1 MPPKL
6 AIIAGGGDLPGKLIN
21 HLINTKQDFY
31 VIGIIGHVRT
41 DLLENVSHSLIRIG
55 QAGLGISILKREKI
69 KNIVMIGNVKLP
81 SFLELRPDLRT
92 FFFFLR
98 VIIKS
103 AFKFIGDNK
112 ILSNAAS
119 ELEKEGF
126 KIVGIDELLTDI
138 IAPVGILGSVPM
150 NKKLAEDVRIGI
162 GAALEL
168 GRLDKGQA
176 VIVKSGKI
184 IMRED
189 RRGTAELINRV
200 KMLSDSNNA
209 ILIKLKKPG
218 QDTRLDLPTI
228 GIETVKQASEAKFV
242 GIVIQAGATIIVN
255 RNSMIKEADK
265 SGLFINSIELD
276 EF

>member
-150 NKKLAEDVRIGI
+150 NKKLVEDVRIGI

-228 GIETVKQASEAKFV
+228 GIETVKQASEAKFA

>member
-1 MPPKL
+1 MLPKL

-150 NKKLAEDVRIGI
+150 NKKLAVDVRIGI

-228 GIETVKQASEAKFV
+228 GIETVKQASEAKFA
-242 GIVIQAGATIIVN
+242 GIVIQGGATIIVN
-255 RNSMIKEADK
+255 RNSMIK
-265 SGLFINSIELD
+265 
-276 EF
+276 

>member
-98 VIIKS
+98 VIMS
-103 AFKFIGDNK
+103 
-112 ILSNAAS
+112 
-119 ELEKEGF
+119 
-126 KIVGIDELLTDI
+126 
-138 IAPVGILGSVPM
+138 
-150 NKKLAEDVRIGI
+150 
-162 GAALEL
+162 
-168 GRLDKGQA
+168 
-176 VIVKSGKI
+176 
-184 IMRED
+184 
-189 RRGTAELINRV
+189 
-200 KMLSDSNNA
+200 
-209 ILIKLKKPG
+209 KLKW
-218 QDTRLDLPTI
+218 RL
-228 GIETVKQASEAKFV
+228 
-242 GIVIQAGATIIVN
+242 
-255 RNSMIKEADK
+255 
-265 SGLFINSIELD
+265 
-276 EF
+276 

>member
-41 DLLENVSHSLIRIG
+41 DLLENVRHSLIRVG

-126 KIVGIDELLTDI
+126 KIIGIDDLLTDI

-150 NKKLAEDVRIGI
+150 NKKLVEDVRIGI

-228 GIETVKQASEAKFV
+228 GIETVKQASEAKFA
-242 GIVIQAGATIIVN
+242 GIVIQGGATIIVN